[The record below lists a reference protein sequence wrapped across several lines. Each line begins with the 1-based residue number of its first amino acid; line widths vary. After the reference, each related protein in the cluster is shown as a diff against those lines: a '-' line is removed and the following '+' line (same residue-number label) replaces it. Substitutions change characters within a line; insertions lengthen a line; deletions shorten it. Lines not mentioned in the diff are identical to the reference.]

1 MILSYSDL
9 VGLVDR
15 GVIRGVT
22 AEHVN
27 GSSIDLTISDQFLLE
42 QPNPT
47 TPEDE
52 WPTVELSKRQPL
64 YTEPQEL
71 NEDGS
76 FLLYPGQFVLAVTQ
90 QEFNLPLD
98 LSAEY
103 KLKSSLA
110 RVGLNHALAG
120 WCDPG
125 WRGALTLE
133 LQNTT
138 QHHVIALR
146 KGDRIGQMVFMPHKL
161 VPASRSYRARG
172 AYQDVFE
179 ATGPLPTASTLGA
192 GL

>member
-9 VGLVDR
+9 INLIDR

-27 GSSIDLTISDQFLLE
+27 GSSIDLTVSDVFLRE
-42 QPNPT
+42 ERNPL

-52 WPTVELSKRQPL
+52 WPVVNLNQRDPL
-64 YTEPQEL
+64 YTEQVEL
-71 NEDGS
+71 VEGVM
-76 FLLYPGQFVLAVTQ
+76 LLEPGQFVLAVTQ

-146 KGDRIGQMVFMPHKL
+146 KGDRIGQMVFMQHKL

-179 ATGPLPTASTLGA
+179 ATGPLPTVSTLGA

>member
-9 VGLVDR
+9 ISLIDR

-27 GSSIDLTISDQFLLE
+27 GSSIDLTVSDVFLRE
-42 QPNPT
+42 ERNPL

-52 WPTVELSKRQPL
+52 WPVVNLNRRDPL
-64 YTEPQEL
+64 YTEQVEL
-71 NEDGS
+71 VEGVM
-76 FLLYPGQFVLAVTQ
+76 LLEPGQFVLAVTQ